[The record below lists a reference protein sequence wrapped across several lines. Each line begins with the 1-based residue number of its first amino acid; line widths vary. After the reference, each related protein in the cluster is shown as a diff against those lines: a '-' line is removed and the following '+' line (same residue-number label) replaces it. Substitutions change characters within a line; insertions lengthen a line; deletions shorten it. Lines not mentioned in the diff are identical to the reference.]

1 MCSLAAATSPAAYGQ
16 SGWTCTGSSPPTP
29 NKQLCSWAGLACD
42 ATGSVTS
49 ILLSGLGLKGSI
61 PDNINL
67 VSSLTR
73 MQLNDN
79 SLTGTISSSLYH
91 LSLLAYL
98 DISRNSITGSLP
110 FILGT
115 LSLLKYLGIS
125 SNSLSGIVPSSLCGI
140 AGLTKFSFDG
150 NLFGCYYECLSRVAY
165 LNPGATNPTCTYC
178 KCMHIHIFLNLVICF
193 ELLILWY
200 LTAAPTSRPT
210 AGDPIGSPFP
220 YH

>member
-1 MCSLAAATSPAAYGQ
+1 MFISDIALCSLAAATSPAAYGQ
-16 SGWTCTGSSPPTP
+16 SGWTCTGSSPPIP
-29 NKQLCSWAGLACD
+29 DQQVCSWAGLTCD

-79 SLTGTISSSLYH
+79 SLSGTISSSLYR

-98 DISRNSITGSLP
+98 DISRNSITGTLP
-110 FILGT
+110 SILGT
-115 LSLLKYLGIS
+115 LSLLQYLGIS
-125 SNSLSGIVPSSLCGI
+125 SNSLTGIVPSSLCGI

-150 NLFGCYYECLSRVAY
+150 NHFSCYYECLSKVAY
-165 LNPGATNPTCTYC
+165 LDPGALITKCTYC
-178 KCMHIHIFLNLVICF
+178 KCNIQ
-193 ELLILWY
+193 
-200 LTAAPTSRPT
+200 
-210 AGDPIGSPFP
+210 
-220 YH
+220 